1 MHNLHEL
8 AHTLGLDL
16 PPSSALQAVTATFP
30 LRVPRAFVAQ
40 MRAGDANDP
49 LLRQVLPQL
58 AELEEVEGFSADPLA
73 EQAALV
79 APGVLHKYQGR
90 ALLIASSA
98 CAIHCRYC
106 FRREFPYSTAPSS
119 DAHWAAALAYI
130 RADASLQ
137 EIILSG
143 GDPLTL
149 SNPRLSTLLDALQDI
164 PHVQRLRI
172 HTRVPIVLPQ
182 RVDAPLVELLTQ
194 TRLQRIIVLHT
205 NHPNEISAN
214 VRTALQR
221 LTTTGATLLNQAVL
235 LRGVNDTVETLA
247 ALSEALFASGVLPY
261 YLHMLD
267 PVRGT
272 AHFAVKEKHALAI
285 MKALRQRLPG
295 YLAPRLV
302 REQAGELAKTLLEGS
317 SL

>member
-1 MHNLHEL
+1 
-8 AHTLGLDL
+8 
-16 PPSSALQAVTATFP
+16 
-30 LRVPRAFVAQ
+30 
-40 MRAGDANDP
+40 MRTGDSNDP

-58 AELEEVEGFSADPLA
+58 AELEEVAGFSADPLA

-79 APGVLHKYQGR
+79 APGLLHKYPGR

-106 FRREFPYSTAPSS
+106 FRREFPYATTPRS
-119 DAHWAAALAYI
+119 DAHWAAALTYI
-130 RADASLQ
+130 RNDASLR

-149 SNPRLSTLLDALQDI
+149 TNPRLSTLLDALQDI
-164 PHVQRLRI
+164 PHLQRLRI
-172 HTRVPIVLPQ
+172 HTRIPIVLPQ
-182 RVDAPLVELLTQ
+182 RVDAPLLELLAQ
-194 TRLQRIIVLHT
+194 SRLQRIIVLHT

-272 AHFAVKEKHALAI
+272 AHFAVKEQHALAI

-302 REQAGELAKTLLEGS
+302 REQAGELAKTLLEGG